1 MERLKQITLKEEEK
15 ISREILAASHI
26 AYKIRPHTENLKFLQ
41 INLRNGINLRNNI
54 KINQDFNQVSGCFPR
69 SKRA

>member
-26 AYKIRPHTENLKFLQ
+26 AYKIRPQTESVKF
-41 INLRNGINLRNNI
+41 RRTNLRNN
-54 KINQDFNQVSGCFPR
+54 KKKNREFNQTSGCFP
-69 SKRA
+69 